1 MFWKESVCGGYRF
14 QSGLVV
20 FPVIVSVGMMVV
32 FLAGG
37 EVLIEV
43 ETPLLRR
50 EGALGSELELVSLVG
65 KFVVGCVLLLEVYV
79 VGLLL
84 CWSV

>member
-1 MFWKESVCGGYRF
+1 MFWKESVCEGYKF
-14 QSGLVV
+14 HSGSVV

-37 EVLIEV
+37 KVLIEV
-43 ETPLLRR
+43 EIPLLRR
-50 EGALGSELELVSLVG
+50 EGALGLELKLVSLVG